1 MAIDPYYNKV
11 VSEQA
16 KGFVQKDLSEASLK
30 SLLLLEEGLQ
40 ALEAAC
46 SAIDQSALN
55 TILTWRYAHSDMF
68 MEDVLADQIKR
79 GTISRYPMGWA
90 DNSRDP
96 FFISDQVV
104 DEASPFSLWAVHPF
118 TIVVR
123 ELEHYPLLGFRTL
136 GAYVAFMFL
145 LRDRRYEEAI
155 LCLNGSAR
163 RSEGDENERRQFD
176 DLFKTPVSAADFR
189 LMLFLLYRALW
200 SSFGGEK
207 RGSELGDTLGNRLI
221 SAIQF
226 PAGLPGENWYGELLM
241 KVRRFMKK

>member
-1 MAIDPYYNKV
+1 MSIDPYYNKV

-40 ALEAAC
+40 ALEEAFL
-46 SAIDQSALN
+46 AIDQPALN
-55 TILTWRYAHSDMF
+55 TILTRRYAHGDMF

-79 GTISRYPMGWA
+79 GTVSRYPMGWS
-90 DNSRDP
+90 DDSRDP
-96 FFISDQVV
+96 FFIGDQVV
-104 DEASPFSLWAVHPF
+104 DEGSPFSLWAVSPF
-118 TIVVR
+118 TIVIR
-123 ELEHYPLLGFRTL
+123 ELEHYPLLGFRTP
-136 GAYVAFMFL
+136 GAYVVFMFL

-155 LCLNGSAR
+155 LCLNGSGR
-163 RSEGDENERRQFD
+163 NSEGDENERRLFN
-176 DLFKTPVSAADFR
+176 DLFQSPVSIADFR
-189 LMLFLLYRALW
+189 LVLFLLYRALW

-207 RGSELGDTLGNRLI
+207 RGGELRDTWGNRLI

-226 PAGLPGENWYGELLM
+226 PPGLPRENWYGELLM